1 MKTVKN
7 ISQVLGYVF
16 RFCPVYVVASIFNIV
31 ASVVLSISKILIIK
45 RAIESVMSG
54 EDINLLF
61 ISLLWYLLVVV
72 ITILVR
78 SFYNA
83 YISPRYRAIFVKKMQ
98 NFIFKKVKYIDMESF
113 DNPEFY
119 DNYSRALRESV
130 FRGVRVFEELVKFST
145 SVASTLAIG
154 TLIIV
159 TDPILI
165 VIILVSSIINL
176 LIVSAIN
183 KRWYLWSKDTETD
196 RRMYNYI
203 NRTFYRQKFAG
214 EIKTTPISEL
224 LIKRYRESANII
236 NKKYAKTHKTVVF
249 LRSINN
255 FSKGLIEQGATYG
268 YLAHELILGGMAVS
282 VFAST
287 VNAALQ
293 FFSHFVDSVNFL
305 NSLRENSFYIG
316 DFLWFIEYEPV
327 LELQKGVT
335 IGDFTELKL
344 DSVSFKYPGVDFFS
358 LQDMSFTLKRGAKI
372 AIVGPNGGGKTTL
385 TKLLLHF
392 YQPSKGSIMMNE
404 VSYPEIDATSIREKY
419 SVVFQDFQIYA
430 LTIGENVLMRK
441 VLTPED
447 EALVWEALEKVG
459 MKEKVEALPMKIH
472 TPVTR
477 EFNRDGAVFSGGE
490 VQRIVISRVF
500 ASKADIYILDEP
512 TSSLDPL
519 SEERINKL
527 IIKATDKT
535 MIIIAHRLSTVVDA
549 DYIYLIDKGKIAEE
563 GTHEQMLSL
572 DGMYAKMFNTQKN
585 LYQKNEG

>member
-1 MKTVKN
+1 MKIVKN
-7 ISQVLGYVF
+7 ITQVLGYVF
-16 RFCPVYVVASIFNIV
+16 RFCPIYVIASILHIA
-31 ASVVLSISKILIIK
+31 ASVVLSVSKILIIK

-54 EDINLLF
+54 EAIGLLF
-61 ISLLWYLLVVV
+61 TSLLWYLVVV
-72 ITILVR
+72 TITILVR
-78 SFYNA
+78 TSYNA
-83 YISPRYRAIFVKKMQ
+83 YISPRYRAVFVKKMQ

-130 FRGVRVFEELVKFST
+130 FRGIRVFEELIKFAT
-145 SVASTLAIG
+145 SVTSTIAIG

-165 VIILVSSIINL
+165 VIILISSIINL
-176 LIVSAIN
+176 VIVSSIN
-183 KRWYLWSKDTETD
+183 KKWYLWSKETETD

-236 NKKYAKTHKTVVF
+236 NQKYAKTHRTVVA

-255 FSKGLIEQGATYG
+255 VSKGLIEQGSTYA
-268 YLAHELILGGMAVS
+268 YLTYQLFFEGMKVS

-287 VNAALQ
+287 INAALQ

-316 DFLWFIEYEPV
+316 DFLWFIEYQPV
-327 LELQKGVT
+327 LETQKGQSIET
-335 IGDFTELKL
+335 FRDLKL
-344 DSVSFKYPGVDFFS
+344 DNLSFQYAGVDFFS
-358 LQDMSFTLKRGAKI
+358 LNQIRFNLKRGSKI

-392 YQPSKGSIMMNE
+392 YRPTMGTLLMNDIE
-404 VSYPEIDATSIREKY
+404 YKEMDATSIREKY

-441 VLTPED
+441 VETPED
-447 EALVWEALEKVG
+447 EAIVWEALDKVG
-459 MKEKVEALPMKIH
+459 MKKKVETLPMGIH

-490 VQRIVISRVF
+490 VQRIAISRVF

-527 IIKATDKT
+527 ILKATDKT

-549 DYIYLIDKGKIAEE
+549 DYIYLIDKGKIAEQ
-563 GTHEQMLSL
+563 GTHEEMLMINGL
-572 DGMYAKMFNTQKN
+572 YANMFNTQKN
-585 LYQKNEG
+585 LYQKNK